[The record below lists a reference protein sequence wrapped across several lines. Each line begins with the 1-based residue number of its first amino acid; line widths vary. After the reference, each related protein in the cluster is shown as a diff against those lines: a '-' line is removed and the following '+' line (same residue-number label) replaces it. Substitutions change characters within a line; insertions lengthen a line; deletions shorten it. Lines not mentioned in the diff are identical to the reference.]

1 MFPPIIILSY
11 INYNKKINLSQ
22 YLDEKIYEIKL
33 SQEAK
38 NIIYKLI
45 QEEQLSISEC
55 AIGIDYYHINNE
67 ILEITKEQLRKEELL
82 NQKIGT

>member
-1 MFPPIIILSY
+1 MKTML
-11 INYNKKINLSQ
+11 INELDLHLIFQ

-33 SQEAK
+33 SKEAR
-38 NIIYKLI
+38 NIIHNI
-45 QEEQLSISEC
+45 VQEEQLTISEC

-67 ILEITKEQLRKEELL
+67 MLEIKKEQLRKEELL

>member
-1 MFPPIIILSY
+1 MKTML
-11 INYNKKINLSQ
+11 INELDLHLIFQ